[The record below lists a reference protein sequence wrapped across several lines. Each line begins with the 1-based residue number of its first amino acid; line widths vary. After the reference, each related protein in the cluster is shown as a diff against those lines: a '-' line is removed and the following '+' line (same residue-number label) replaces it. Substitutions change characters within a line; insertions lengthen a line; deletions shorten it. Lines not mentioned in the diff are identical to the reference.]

1 MKRHFKFRSICV
13 LFFTFL
19 ISLTLKAQ
27 DTTFRTL
34 PSITITPSTQVSKE
48 VTTAFLKSFPEAKK
62 PVWYQLNKNYLVKF
76 ITKDQTNRALYK
88 KSGQLIYHIRY
99 GHVQNLPEDIRK
111 LVKANY
117 VEYNITS
124 VIFINQDAREIWLI
138 NVENKDKLII
148 VRYEDGEMQ
157 QVDNYNRS

>member
-1 MKRHFKFRSICV
+1 MKRLLKFQALLV
-13 LFFTFL
+13 FLFTLL
-19 ISLTLKAQ
+19 ISVGVKGQ

-48 VTTAFLKSFPEAKK
+48 VTRAFLKSFPDAKK
-62 PVWYQLNKNYLVKF
+62 PLWYQLNKNYLVKF
-76 ITKDQTNRALYK
+76 ITKDQTNRALYRNN
-88 KSGQLIYHIRY
+88 GQLIYHIQY

-124 VIFINQDAREIWLI
+124 VIYVNQDDRKIWLI
-138 NVENKDKLII
+138 NVENKSKLIV
-148 VRYEDGEMQ
+148 VRYEDGELQ
-157 QVDNYNRS
+157 QVDNYNKA